1 MKRSLSIGQRVSLAV
16 AAVIVLIVVTFVAL
30 YSREQEAK
38 AVASEWKLP
47 LLRLDLGRMFS
58 QFVGSSEQNMRT
70 VLRLAESIAP
80 VVLWLDELE
89 KGLAGVASSHLSDA
103 GTAARVFGSFLTW
116 MQEKTAPV
124 FVLATA
130 NDISIL
136 PPEALRKGRFDEIFF
151 IDLPTLEERREIFAI
166 HLAKR
171 GRDALKFDLN
181 RLALESGG
189 FSGAE
194 IEQAIISALY
204 DAFETNRDLNDED
217 LLRNLSATMPLSQ
230 TMERQVGALRSWA
243 QTHARP
249 ASRPEVAYAMPELG
263 LRRMEL

>member
-1 MKRSLSIGQRVSLAV
+1 
-16 AAVIVLIVVTFVAL
+16 
-30 YSREQEAK
+30 
-38 AVASEWKLP
+38 
-47 LLRLDLGRMFS
+47 
-58 QFVGSSEQNMRT
+58 
-70 VLRLAESIAP
+70 
-80 VVLWLDELE
+80 
-89 KGLAGVASSHLSDA
+89 
-103 GTAARVFGSFLTW
+103 

-171 GRDALKFDLN
+171 GRVPLQFDLN

-194 IEQAIISALY
+194 IEQAIISGLY
-204 DAFETNRDLNDED
+204 DAFETERELLDED
-217 LLRNLSATMPLSQ
+217 LLRNLSASIPLSQ
-230 TMERQVGALRSWA
+230 TMERQIGALRTWA
-243 QTHARP
+243 TAHARP
-249 ASRPEVAYAMPELG
+249 ASRPEVAYAMPDLG
-263 LRRMEL
+263 LRKMEL